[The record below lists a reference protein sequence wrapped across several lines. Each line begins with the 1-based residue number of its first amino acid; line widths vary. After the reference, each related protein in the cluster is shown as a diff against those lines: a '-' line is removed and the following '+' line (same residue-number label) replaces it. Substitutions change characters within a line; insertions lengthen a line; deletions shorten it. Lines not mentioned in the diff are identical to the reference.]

1 MVALLKWGVCK
12 ENLCLSLEE
21 LTVKR
26 HSYLGGFVPSHTEL
40 QEMVLKYTHFSV
52 GNLGEL
58 TCISHVS
65 SAGKGHCG
73 FPSPLWTAR
82 LWIELCSRVW
92 RGKPLSSAE
101 ALWGSLP
108 ADVGDGRFPLVFRRW
123 LAINSIPPQHGPSGD
138 STSLWCRTRASSGS
152 PAWKTERDASGENE
166 EMQTL
171 YVSCYCKRMDPESY
185 VRKKFIFHSGCKYFC
200 HNSCG

>member
-1 MVALLKWGVCK
+1 MVAILKWGVCK

-21 LTVKR
+21 LTVKK

-73 FPSPLWTAR
+73 FPSPL
-82 LWIELCSRVW
+82 
-92 RGKPLSSAE
+92 
-101 ALWGSLP
+101 
-108 ADVGDGRFPLVFRRW
+108 
-123 LAINSIPPQHGPSGD
+123 
-138 STSLWCRTRASSGS
+138 
-152 PAWKTERDASGENE
+152 
-166 EMQTL
+166 
-171 YVSCYCKRMDPESY
+171 
-185 VRKKFIFHSGCKYFC
+185 
-200 HNSCG
+200 

>member
-1 MVALLKWGVCK
+1 MANKSPKLLSRNSLFFSTQNVILTVVCVFPERDIFKGYNTDWMVAILKWGVCK

-26 HSYLGGFVPSHTEL
+26 HSYLGGFVPSHIEL

-92 RGKPLSSAE
+92 RVQA
-101 ALWGSLP
+101 
-108 ADVGDGRFPLVFRRW
+108 LVFRRGVVGKSPGW
-123 LAINSIPPQHGPSGD
+123 RWGWSV
-138 STSLWCRTRASSGS
+138 SLGLQTMAS
-152 PAWKTERDASGENE
+152 
-166 EMQTL
+166 
-171 YVSCYCKRMDPESY
+171 Y
-185 VRKKFIFHSGCKYFC
+185 
-200 HNSCG
+200 